1 MNQDKQIMYN
11 AFEGVTALETIDLGR
26 SVDCHDL
33 I

>member
-1 MNQDKQIMYN
+1 MNQDKQIMCN
-11 AFEGVTALETIDLGR
+11 AFEGVTASKTIDFGR